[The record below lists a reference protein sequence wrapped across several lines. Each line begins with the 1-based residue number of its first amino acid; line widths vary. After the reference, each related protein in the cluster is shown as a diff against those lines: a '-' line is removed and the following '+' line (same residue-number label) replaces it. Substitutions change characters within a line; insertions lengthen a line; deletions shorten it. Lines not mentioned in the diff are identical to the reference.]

1 MPAPRPTA
9 PGAVTT
15 PPAAPAPTVAH
26 PPTAPTGDLG
36 GARTGARDECGVF
49 AVYAPGD
56 SAATLAYYGLYAL
69 QHRGQ
74 ESAGIAVSDGR
85 HILVTKEM
93 GLVNQ
98 VFNEQRLAGADGHI
112 GIGHVRYSTTG
123 ASTWDNAQPAFKV
136 TPSGHGIAIGHNGNL
151 VNTADL
157 ARHLGPAGDKCTT
170 DSDLLATMLAADADT
185 SLEEAI
191 VATCSL
197 VSGAFSLVV
206 MDETTIYG
214 VRDRH
219 GVRPLVLGRLATGG
233 YVIASETA
241 ALDIVGAHLIR
252 EIEPGEMVAIDEHG
266 VRARRWAEPEP
277 KYCSFEYVY
286 LARPDQ
292 RNDDPAGG
300 QRSVYAS
307 RHEMG
312 RLLAEADPVEADLV
326 IPVPD
331 SGTAAAAGYAEASG
345 IPYAEGLVKNRYVG
359 RTFIQP
365 SQSLR
370 QLGIRLKL
378 NPLRDVLGGKRLVVV
393 DDSIVRGNTSR
404 QLVRMLREC
413 GATEV
418 HIRVSSPPVRNPC
431 YYGIDMATRAE
442 LIASGLSTEEIRDF
456 TGADSLAYLSLDD
469 LVTSTGRPK
478 DSLCRACFDG
488 VYPIPVPGDHVAG
501 SKEHPTLFP
510 VEAR

>member
-1 MPAPRPTA
+1 MPEH
-9 PGAVTT
+9 
-15 PPAAPAPTVAH
+15 PPAAPGSAA
-26 PPTAPTGDLG
+26 AD
-36 GARTGARDECGVF
+36 RTGARDECGVF
-49 AVYAPGD
+49 AVYARGER
-56 SAATLAYYGLYAL
+56 AATLAYYGLYAL

-98 VFNEQRLAGADGHI
+98 VFDEQRLAGADGHL

-123 ASTWDNAQPAFKV
+123 SSTWENAQPAFKV
-136 TPSGHGIAIGHNGNL
+136 TPTGNGIALAHNGNL
-151 VNTADL
+151 VNTAEL
-157 ARHLGPAGDKCTT
+157 ARHLGPAGEKCTT
-170 DSDLLATMLAADADT
+170 DSDLLATMLAVDADT

-191 VATCSL
+191 VQTCRL
-197 VSGAFSLVV
+197 VAGAFSLVV
-206 MDETTIYG
+206 MDESTIYG

-219 GVRPLVLGRLATGG
+219 GVRPLVLGRLADGG
-233 YVIASETA
+233 YVVASETA
-241 ALDIVGAHLIR
+241 ALDIVGAHLVR
-252 EIEPGEMVAIDEHG
+252 EIEPGELVAIDEHG
-266 VRARRWAEPEP
+266 VRSRRWAEPEP

-286 LARPDQ
+286 LARPDM
-292 RNDDPAGG
+292 RNAVPGDGE
-300 QRSVYAS
+300 RSVYAS

-312 RLLAEADPVEADLV
+312 RLLARAEPVDADLV

-404 QLVRMLREC
+404 QLVRMLRES

-418 HIRVSSPPVRNPC
+418 HLRISSPPVRHPC

-442 LIASGLSTEEIRDF
+442 LIASGLSTDEICDF
-456 TGADSLAYLSLDD
+456 IGADSLAYLSLDD
-469 LVTSTGRPK
+469 LVTSTGRPR

-488 VYPIPVPGDHVAG
+488 EYPIPVPGDHVASG
-501 SKEHPTLFP
+501 KDDLRLFS
-510 VEAR
+510 VER